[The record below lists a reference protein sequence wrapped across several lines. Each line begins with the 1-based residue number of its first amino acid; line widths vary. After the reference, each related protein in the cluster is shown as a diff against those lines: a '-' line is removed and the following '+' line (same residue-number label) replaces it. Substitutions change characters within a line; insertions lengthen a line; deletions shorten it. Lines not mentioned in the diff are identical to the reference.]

1 LESQDDAMTESS
13 EPLAFATTSEAL
25 GTEFHALLEASP
37 DAMVVVNAAGTS
49 HATAEAG
56 PDSGFLAE
64 ALYA

>member
-1 LESQDDAMTESS
+1 LESQDDAKTEGS
-13 EPLAFATTSEAL
+13 EPLAFATASEAI

-37 DAMVVVNAAGTS
+37 DAMVVVNAAGKP

-64 ALYA
+64 ALHA